1 MTDLLFEVIGSFMK
15 IDSSLAIVEGQSKSA
30 DLEC

>member
-15 IDSSLAIVEGQSKSA
+15 IDGSLIIVEGQSKSA
-30 DLEC
+30 D